1 MAYSGGKEISNSFT
15 LELNNLNGAS
25 EEEVNLFNLGGE
37 LDEPILTPK
46 SVNYIF
52 QNLNPFRG
60 EFLISPNPPKTY
72 EDITLFGA
80 TYWRFQNLAGDTI
93 TTATLPSTSNL
104 NDINAALK
112 TAFKPIGG
120 WADNISVVFDFDL
133 GNDPITGAAFPMN
146 AVVLY
151 DEDFDMTT
159 IANKGIRSI
168 RQFGS
173 LGSATQIVPTTTT
186 GSDNKIEPAFK
197 TGVKGEAAGVLITPR
212 SGLEYG
218 EILESQ
224 NGQVLDIKTINFI
237 ISKSSTANDITQQE
251 QVYNCF
257 TFKKKDINGNTI
269 DYRKCPVV
277 DVFSNPDINA
287 IDDIQLERKADIY
300 TLDGNTTLSYTLREG
315 ISVIFSSEYTKL
327 TNLLQQ
333 NEEGQEIIQVEK
345 KNIKKNR
352 LATGY
357 ALNKELITAEE
368 KEKENEFNFSGSNKK
383 KAPQIYYA
391 TASYCL
397 EELPYLCY

>member
-52 QNLNPFRG
+52 QNLVVFRS
-60 EFLISPNPPKTY
+60 EFLFLPANPPQSY
-72 EDITLFGA
+72 DEIRLYNP
-80 TYWRFQNLAGDTI
+80 TYWVFENAAGDTL
-93 TTATLPSTSNL
+93 TTATIPALGNL
-104 NDINAALK
+104 NDINAAIK
-112 TAFKPIGG
+112 TAFTGTG
-120 WADNISVVFDFDL
+120 WYENISVVFDFEL
-133 GNDPITGAAFPMN
+133 GNKLGNFTMQ
-146 AVVLY
+146 AVILY
-151 DEDFDMTT
+151 DDDFDMSS
-159 IANKGIRSI
+159 IANKGINKI
-168 RQFGS
+168 QQFGGMGTPS
-173 LGSATQIVPTTTT
+173 QSVPTTIT

-237 ISKSSTANDITQQE
+237 ISKSSTANNITQQE
-251 QVYNCF
+251 QIYNCF

-269 DYRKCPVV
+269 EYRKCPVV

-300 TLDGNTTLSYTLREG
+300 TLDGNTTLSYTLRAG

-368 KEKENEFNFSGSNKK
+368 KEKENEFNFSGSDKK